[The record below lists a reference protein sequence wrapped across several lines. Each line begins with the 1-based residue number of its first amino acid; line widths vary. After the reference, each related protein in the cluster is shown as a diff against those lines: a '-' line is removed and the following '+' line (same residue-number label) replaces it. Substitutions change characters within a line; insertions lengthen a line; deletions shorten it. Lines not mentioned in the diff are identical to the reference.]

1 MKAYLRI
8 TKQRCKPLAA
18 EIFQKSPKTMQ
29 LSVNNIFSFRFPGED
44 CDVPARWCAIPPR
57 LSQNHRCK
65 NRSRCGCLTISLARF
80 KESRDGAVAQ
90 LVERIV
96 RNDEVRGSIPLGST
110 ILSPAQYRVFCACG
124 RTVLFSAFTTAT
136 VPSPGSCL
144 MRAILTGW
152 IFGAETNAWFPDDVD
167 SSHLRYPRSFPDA
180 RCYYRLES
188 QI

>member
-110 ILSPAQYRVFCACG
+110 ATLAQLVEHVTRNDGVVG
-124 RTVLFSAFTTAT
+124 STPTGGSVLPLGVTGNTPDS
-136 VPSPGSCL
+136 GS
-144 MRAILTGW
+144 G
-152 IFGAETNAWFPDDVD
+152 
-167 SSHLRYPRSFPDA
+167 
-180 RCYYRLES
+180 ES
-188 QI
+188 RFEP

>member
-110 ILSPAQYRVFCACG
+110 ILPDRIVNLARRISPLAWRRPRNVGSFSKTNGRHDAARILARCPRVQFCAVCIRSVIR
-124 RTVLFSAFTTAT
+124 RTAARRFSRTS
-136 VPSPGSCL
+136 PSW
-144 MRAILTGW
+144 RT
-152 IFGAETNAWFPDDVD
+152 
-167 SSHLRYPRSFPDA
+167 LRNCSP
-180 RCYYRLES
+180 
-188 QI
+188 